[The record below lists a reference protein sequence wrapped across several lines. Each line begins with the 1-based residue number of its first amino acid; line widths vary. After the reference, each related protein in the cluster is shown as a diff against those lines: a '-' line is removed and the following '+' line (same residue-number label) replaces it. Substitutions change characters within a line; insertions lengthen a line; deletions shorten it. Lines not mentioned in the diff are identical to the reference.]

1 MKGLVYFMQQIA
13 KQIAENATFQAFINC
28 YIREVRSGHWVK
40 KEEWIKEQRL
50 SALITE
56 AHILELELPRQNIR
70 FAFGVEYKSL
80 VGRQVIGTPLKY
92 CTKQKQWLVEDKLTI
107 LITLIQELHCM
118 AKMDGCLKLSSH
130 YDELILRIIESY
142 QTMANYIEKSL
153 GGDKQPE
160 ASGTFIEAEQSLL
173 LGHWLHPTP
182 KSRQG
187 MADWQQT
194 SFAPELQGSFQLH
207 YFRVDRKMVKE
218 SSILEKSAS
227 DHIVQS
233 LLKSQPDFVT
243 SEKNCFIPVHPL
255 QAQWLLQQQYV
266 KKAIAEGFIKY
277 EGALGAFYTATSSI
291 RTVYNSQEEMMYKFS
306 IPVKITNSL
315 RVNRTHELKAGIA
328 MARLMHK
335 IDFLQ
340 NHPSFQM
347 IHDPAYMTVEFPK
360 QTESGFEVIFRS
372 NVFPEGQDEGI
383 CMIATLVQEPLLE
396 ENSKLCQLIM
406 KIAQSEFRPLESV
419 SLDWFKDYWT
429 CAIEPLLRLYDEN
442 GIALEAHQQNSL
454 LNISSGYPTTYYY
467 RDNQGYYLSK
477 AYKDVLL
484 SIEPSLHET
493 EELFYED
500 ALIQDR
506 FTYYLFMNQ
515 LFPVISRFGADQ
527 LINENVLLK
536 WSIDQLHLL
545 EKEFTGFGKAF
556 VRNILNQEEL
566 AFKANLLTRFHD
578 VDELEAELEQ
588 AVYTK
593 IPNPFVRQYEEA
605 DYAAATA
612 FSF

>member
-13 KQIAENATFQAFINC
+13 KQIAKNATFQAFMNC

-56 AHILELELPRQNIR
+56 AYILELELPRQNIR

-80 VGRQVIGTPLKY
+80 VGRQVFGASLKY

-107 LITLIQELHCM
+107 LITLIQELHCTT
-118 AKMDGCLKLSSH
+118 KMDGCLKLSSH
-130 YDELILRIIESY
+130 FDELILRIIESY
-142 QTMANYIEKSL
+142 QTMAHYIEKSFE
-153 GGDKQPE
+153 GDKQHR
-160 ASGTFIEAEQSLL
+160 ASDTFIEAEQSLL

-207 YFRVDRKMVKE
+207 YFRVDRKMVNE
-218 SSILEKSAS
+218 ASVLEISAS
-227 DHIVQS
+227 EHIARS
-233 LLKSQPDFVT
+233 LIKSQPEFVK
-243 SEKNCFIPVHPL
+243 SENVCYIPVHPL

-266 KKAIAEGFIKY
+266 KKAIAEDLIKY
-277 EGALGAFYTATSSI
+277 EGALGAYYTATSSI
-291 RTVYNSQEEMMYKFS
+291 RTVYNAQEEMMYKFS

-328 MARLMHK
+328 MARLMKK

-340 NHPSFQM
+340 KHSSFQM
-347 IHDPAYMTVEFPK
+347 MNDPAYMTIKFPN

-372 NVFPEGQDEGI
+372 NIFPKGHDEGI

-396 ENSKLCQLIM
+396 EKSKLCQLIM
-406 KIAQSEFRPLESV
+406 KIAQSEFRSLESV
-419 SLDWFKDYWT
+419 SLDWFKVYWT
-429 CAIEPLLRLYDEN
+429 NAIEPLLRLYDEH

-500 ALIQDR
+500 ALIHDR

-515 LFPVISRFGADQ
+515 LFPVIARFGADQ
-527 LINENVLLK
+527 LINENELLK
-536 WSIDQLHLL
+536 WSMDQLHLL
-545 EKEFTGFGKAF
+545 EKEFTGFGKIF
-556 VRNILNQEEL
+556 VRNILKQEEL

-593 IPNPFVRQYEEA
+593 IPNPFVIQFEEA
-605 DYAAATA
+605 EYAAATA
-612 FSF
+612 FS

>member
-13 KQIAENATFQAFINC
+13 KQIAKNATFQAFMNC

-50 SALITE
+50 SALMTE
-56 AHILELELPRQNIR
+56 AYILELELPRQNIR

-80 VGRQVIGTPLKY
+80 VGRHVFGASLKY

-107 LITLIQELHCM
+107 LITLIQELHCTT
-118 AKMDGCLKLSSH
+118 KMDGCLKLSSH
-130 YDELILRIIESY
+130 FDELILRIIESY
-142 QTMANYIEKSL
+142 QTMAHYIEKSFE
-153 GGDKQPE
+153 GDKQHR
-160 ASGTFIEAEQSLL
+160 ASDTFIEAEQSLL

-207 YFRVDRKMVKE
+207 YFRVDRKMVNE
-218 SSILEKSAS
+218 ASVLEISAS
-227 DHIVQS
+227 EHIARS
-233 LLKSQPDFVT
+233 LIKSQPEFVK
-243 SEKNCFIPVHPL
+243 SENVCFIPVHPL

-266 KKAIAEGFIKY
+266 KKAIAEDLIKY
-277 EGALGAFYTATSSI
+277 EGALGAYYTATSSI
-291 RTVYNSQEEMMYKFS
+291 RTVYNAQEEMMYKFS

-328 MARLMHK
+328 MARLMKK

-340 NHPSFQM
+340 KHSSFQM
-347 IHDPAYMTVEFPK
+347 MNDPAYMTIEFPN

-372 NVFPEGQDEGI
+372 NIFPKGHDEGI

-396 ENSKLCQLIM
+396 EKSKLCQLIM
-406 KIAQSEFRPLESV
+406 KIAQSEFRSLESV
-419 SLDWFKDYWT
+419 SLDWFKVYWT
-429 CAIEPLLRLYDEN
+429 NAIEPLLRLYDEH

-500 ALIQDR
+500 ALIHDR

-515 LFPVISRFGADQ
+515 LFPVIARFGADQ
-527 LINENVLLK
+527 LINENELLK
-536 WSIDQLHLL
+536 WSMDQLHLL
-545 EKEFTGFGKAF
+545 EKEFTGFGKIF
-556 VRNILNQEEL
+556 VRNILKQEEL

-593 IPNPFVRQYEEA
+593 IPNPFVIQFEEA
-605 DYAAATA
+605 EYAAATA
-612 FSF
+612 FS

>member
-1 MKGLVYFMQQIA
+1 MQQMA
-13 KQIAENATFQAFINC
+13 KQIAENATFQAFMNC
-28 YIREVRSGHWVK
+28 YIREVSSGHWVR

-50 SALITE
+50 SILMTE
-56 AHILELELPRQNIR
+56 EYILEIELPLQNTR
-70 FAFGVEYKSL
+70 FAFGMEYKSL
-80 VGRQVIGTPLKY
+80 VGRHKFGDSLKY
-92 CTKQKQWLVEDKLTI
+92 CTKQNQWLVEDKLTI
-107 LITLIQELHCM
+107 LITFIQELHFM
-118 AKMDGCLKLSSH
+118 AKKDGCHELSSH
-130 YDELILRIIESY
+130 FDELILRIIESY
-142 QTMANYIEKSL
+142 QTMTNYIEKRL
-153 GGDKQPE
+153 ENKKQNG
-160 ASGTFIEAEQSLL
+160 ANGTFIEAEQSLL

-187 MADWQQT
+187 MSDWQQT

-207 YFRVDRKMVKE
+207 YFRVDRKNVKE
-218 SSILEKSAS
+218 SSVLEKSAS
-227 DHIVQS
+227 ELISQS
-233 LLKSQPDFVT
+233 LTTSQSDFVM
-243 SEKNCFIPVHPL
+243 SEKDCLIPMHPL
-255 QAQWLLQQQYV
+255 QAQWLLQQPHV
-266 KKAIAEGFIKY
+266 KKALAEGWIKY
-277 EGALGAFYTATSSI
+277 EGALGALYTATSSI
-291 RTVYNSQEEMMYKFS
+291 RTVYSTNEEMMYKFS

-315 RVNRTHELKAGIA
+315 RVTRTHELKAGIV
-328 MARLMHK
+328 MARLMNK

-340 NHPSFQM
+340 NHPSFRM
-347 IHDPAYMTVEFPK
+347 IDDPAYMTVEFPN
-360 QTESGFEVIFRS
+360 QAESGFEVIFRS

-383 CMIATLVQEPLLE
+383 CMIATLLQEPLPKE
-396 ENSKLCQLIM
+396 KSKLCQLIM
-406 KIAQSEFRPLESV
+406 KIAQSEFRSLESV
-419 SLDWFKDYWT
+419 SLDWFKAYWK
-429 CAIEPLLRLYDEN
+429 CSIESLLRLYDEN

-454 LNISSGYPTTYYY
+454 LNISSSYPTTYYY

-477 AYKDVLL
+477 TYKEVLL

-500 ALIQDR
+500 ALIHDR

-527 LINENVLLK
+527 LIDEKILLK

-556 VRNILNQEEL
+556 IRNILKQEEL

-593 IPNPFVRQYEEA
+593 VPNPFVVQYEEA
-605 DYAAATA
+605 EYEAATA
-612 FSF
+612 FSY

>member
-1 MKGLVYFMQQIA
+1 MQQIA
-13 KQIAENATFQAFINC
+13 KQIAKNATFQAFMNC

-56 AHILELELPRQNIR
+56 AYILELELPRQNIR

-80 VGRQVIGTPLKY
+80 VGRQVFGASLKY

-107 LITLIQELHCM
+107 LITLIQELHCTT
-118 AKMDGCLKLSSH
+118 KMDGCLKLSSH
-130 YDELILRIIESY
+130 FDELILRIIESY
-142 QTMANYIEKSL
+142 QTMAHYIEKSFE
-153 GGDKQPE
+153 GDKQHR
-160 ASGTFIEAEQSLL
+160 ASNTFIEAEQSLL

-207 YFRVDRKMVKE
+207 YFRVDRKMVNE
-218 SSILEKSAS
+218 ASVLEISAS
-227 DHIVQS
+227 EHIARS
-233 LLKSQPDFVT
+233 LIKSQPEFVK
-243 SEKNCFIPVHPL
+243 SENVCFIPVHPL

-266 KKAIAEGFIKY
+266 KKAIAEDLIKY
-277 EGALGAFYTATSSI
+277 EGALGAYYTATSSI
-291 RTVYNSQEEMMYKFS
+291 RTVYNAQEEMMYKFS

-328 MARLMHK
+328 MARLMKK

-340 NHPSFQM
+340 KHSSFQM
-347 IHDPAYMTVEFPK
+347 MNDPAYMTIEFPN

-372 NVFPEGQDEGI
+372 NIFPKGHDEGI

-396 ENSKLCQLIM
+396 EKSKLCQLIM
-406 KIAQSEFRPLESV
+406 KIAQSEFRSLESV
-419 SLDWFKDYWT
+419 SLDWFKVYWT
-429 CAIEPLLRLYDEN
+429 NAIEPLLRLYDEH

-500 ALIQDR
+500 ALIHDR

-515 LFPVISRFGADQ
+515 LFPVIARFGADQ
-527 LINENVLLK
+527 LINENELLK
-536 WSIDQLHLL
+536 WSMDQLHLL
-545 EKEFTGFGKAF
+545 EKEFTGFGKIF
-556 VRNILNQEEL
+556 VRNILKQEEL

-593 IPNPFVRQYEEA
+593 IPNPFVIQFEEA
-605 DYAAATA
+605 EYAAATA
-612 FSF
+612 FS

>member
-13 KQIAENATFQAFINC
+13 KQIAKNATFQAFMNC

-56 AHILELELPRQNIR
+56 AYILELELPRQNIR

-80 VGRQVIGTPLKY
+80 VGRQVFGASLKY

-107 LITLIQELHCM
+107 LITLIQELHCTT
-118 AKMDGCLKLSSH
+118 KMDGCLKLSSH
-130 YDELILRIIESY
+130 FDELILRIIESY
-142 QTMANYIEKSL
+142 QTMAHYIEKSFE
-153 GGDKQPE
+153 GDKQHR
-160 ASGTFIEAEQSLL
+160 ASDTFIEAEQSLL

-207 YFRVDRKMVKE
+207 YFRVDRKMVNE
-218 SSILEKSAS
+218 ASVLEISAS
-227 DHIVQS
+227 EHIARS
-233 LLKSQPDFVT
+233 LIKSQPEFVK
-243 SEKNCFIPVHPL
+243 SENVCYIPVHPL

-266 KKAIAEGFIKY
+266 KKAIADDLIKY
-277 EGALGAFYTATSSI
+277 EGALGAYYTATSSI
-291 RTVYNSQEEMMYKFS
+291 RTVYNAQEEMMYKFS

-328 MARLMHK
+328 MARLMKK

-340 NHPSFQM
+340 KHSSFQM
-347 IHDPAYMTVEFPK
+347 MNDPAYMTIKFPN

-372 NVFPEGQDEGI
+372 NIFPKGHDEGI

-396 ENSKLCQLIM
+396 EKSKLCQLIM
-406 KIAQSEFRPLESV
+406 KIAQSEFRSLESV
-419 SLDWFKDYWT
+419 SLDWFKVYWT
-429 CAIEPLLRLYDEN
+429 NAIEPLLRLYDEH

-500 ALIQDR
+500 ALIHDR

-515 LFPVISRFGADQ
+515 LFPVIARFGADQ
-527 LINENVLLK
+527 LINENELLK
-536 WSIDQLHLL
+536 WSMDQLHLL
-545 EKEFTGFGKAF
+545 EKEFTGFGKIF
-556 VRNILNQEEL
+556 VRNILKQEEL

-593 IPNPFVRQYEEA
+593 IPNPFVIQFEEA
-605 DYAAATA
+605 EYAAATA
-612 FSF
+612 FS

>member
-13 KQIAENATFQAFINC
+13 KQIAKNATFQAFMNC

-56 AHILELELPRQNIR
+56 AYILELELPRQNIR

-80 VGRQVIGTPLKY
+80 VGRQVFGASLKY

-107 LITLIQELHCM
+107 LITLIQELHCTT
-118 AKMDGCLKLSSH
+118 KMDGCLKLSSH
-130 YDELILRIIESY
+130 FDELILRIIESY
-142 QTMANYIEKSL
+142 QTMAHYIEKSFE
-153 GGDKQPE
+153 GDKQHR
-160 ASGTFIEAEQSLL
+160 ASDTFIEAEQSLL

-218 SSILEKSAS
+218 ASVLEISAS
-227 DHIVQS
+227 EHIARS
-233 LLKSQPDFVT
+233 LIKSQPEFVK
-243 SEKNCFIPVHPL
+243 SENVCFIPVHPL

-266 KKAIAEGFIKY
+266 KKAIAEDLIKY
-277 EGALGAFYTATSSI
+277 EGAQGAYYTATSSI
-291 RTVYNSQEEMMYKFS
+291 RTVYNAQEEMMYKFS

-328 MARLMHK
+328 MARLMKK

-340 NHPSFQM
+340 KHSSFQM
-347 IHDPAYMTVEFPK
+347 MNDPAYMTIEFPN

-372 NVFPEGQDEGI
+372 NIFPKGHDEGI

-396 ENSKLCQLIM
+396 EKSKLCQLIM
-406 KIAQSEFRPLESV
+406 KIAQSEFRSLESV
-419 SLDWFKDYWT
+419 SLDWFKVYWT
-429 CAIEPLLRLYDEN
+429 NAIEPLLRLYDEH

-500 ALIQDR
+500 ALIHDR

-515 LFPVISRFGADQ
+515 LFPVIARFGADQ
-527 LINENVLLK
+527 LINENELLK
-536 WSIDQLHLL
+536 WSMDQLHLL
-545 EKEFTGFGKAF
+545 EKEFTGFGKIF
-556 VRNILNQEEL
+556 VRNILKQEEL

-593 IPNPFVRQYEEA
+593 IPNPFVIQFEEA
-605 DYAAATA
+605 EYAAATA
-612 FSF
+612 FS

>member
-1 MKGLVYFMQQIA
+1 MQQIA
-13 KQIAENATFQAFINC
+13 KQIAKNATFQAFMNC

-56 AHILELELPRQNIR
+56 AYILELELPRQNIR

-80 VGRQVIGTPLKY
+80 VGRQVFGASLKY

-107 LITLIQELHCM
+107 LITLIQELHCTT
-118 AKMDGCLKLSSH
+118 KMDGCLKLSSH
-130 YDELILRIIESY
+130 FDELILRIIESY
-142 QTMANYIEKSL
+142 QTMAHYIEKSFE
-153 GGDKQPE
+153 GDKQHR
-160 ASGTFIEAEQSLL
+160 ASDTFIEAEQSLL

-218 SSILEKSAS
+218 ASVLEISAS
-227 DHIVQS
+227 EHIARS
-233 LLKSQPDFVT
+233 LIKSQPEFVK
-243 SEKNCFIPVHPL
+243 SENVCFIPVHPL

-266 KKAIAEGFIKY
+266 KKAIAEDLIKY
-277 EGALGAFYTATSSI
+277 EGALGAYYTATSSI
-291 RTVYNSQEEMMYKFS
+291 RTVYNAQEEMMYKFS

-328 MARLMHK
+328 MARLMKK

-340 NHPSFQM
+340 KHSSFQM
-347 IHDPAYMTVEFPK
+347 MNDPAYMTIEFPN

-372 NVFPEGQDEGI
+372 NIFPKGHDEGI

-396 ENSKLCQLIM
+396 EKSKLCQLIM
-406 KIAQSEFRPLESV
+406 KIAQSEFRSLESV
-419 SLDWFKDYWT
+419 SLDWFKVYWT
-429 CAIEPLLRLYDEN
+429 NAIEPLLRLYDEH

-500 ALIQDR
+500 ALIHDR

-515 LFPVISRFGADQ
+515 LFPVIARFGADQ
-527 LINENVLLK
+527 LINENELLK
-536 WSIDQLHLL
+536 WSMDQLHLL
-545 EKEFTGFGKAF
+545 EKKFTGFGKIF
-556 VRNILNQEEL
+556 VRNILKQEEL

-593 IPNPFVRQYEEA
+593 IPNPFVIQFEEA
-605 DYAAATA
+605 EYAAATA
-612 FSF
+612 FS

>member
-1 MKGLVYFMQQIA
+1 MQQVA
-13 KQIAENATFQAFINC
+13 KQIAENATFQAFMNC
-28 YIREVRSGHWVK
+28 YIREVSSGHWVK

-50 SALITE
+50 SILITE
-56 AHILELELPRQNIR
+56 AHMLELELPMQNTR

-80 VGRQVIGTPLKY
+80 VGRHTFGVALKY
-92 CTKQKQWLVEDKLTI
+92 CTKQKQWLLEDKLTI
-107 LITLIQELHCM
+107 LITLIQELHLM
-118 AKMDGCLKLSSH
+118 AKADGCSELSSCF
-130 YDELILRIIESY
+130 DELILRIIESY

-153 GGDKQPE
+153 EDKKPNG
-160 ASGTFIEAEQSLL
+160 ANDTFIEAEQSLL
-173 LGHWLHPTP
+173 FGHWLHPTP

-187 MADWQQT
+187 MAIWQQT

-207 YFRVDRKMVKE
+207 YFRVDRKIVKE
-218 SSILEKSAS
+218 SSVLERSAS
-227 DHIVQS
+227 ELISQS
-233 LLKSQPDFVT
+233 LTKSQPDFVK
-243 SEKNCFIPVHPL
+243 SEKDCLIPMHPL

-266 KKAIAEGFIKY
+266 KKAIAEGLIKY

-291 RTVYNSQEEMMYKFS
+291 RTVYSSNEEMMYKFS

-315 RVNRTHELKAGIA
+315 RVNRTHELKAGIV
-328 MARLMHK
+328 MARLMNK

-340 NHPSFQM
+340 NHSSFQM
-347 IHDPAYMTVEFPK
+347 IDDPAYMTVEFPN

-372 NVFPEGQDEGI
+372 NIFPKGHDEGI
-383 CMIATLVQEPLLE
+383 CMIAALVQEPLPKE
-396 ENSKLCQLIM
+396 KSRLCQLIM
-406 KIAQSEFRPLESV
+406 KLAQSEFRSLESV
-419 SLDWFKDYWT
+419 SLDWFKAYWK
-429 CAIEPLLRLYDEN
+429 CAIESLLRLYDEY
-442 GIALEAHQQNSL
+442 GIALEAHQQNSV

-477 AYKDVLL
+477 TYKEELL

-500 ALIQDR
+500 ALIHDR
-506 FTYYLFMNQ
+506 FAYYLFMNQ

-527 LINENVLLK
+527 LVDEKVLLK

-545 EKEFTGFGKAF
+545 EKEFTGHGKAF
-556 VRNILNQEEL
+556 VRNILKQENL

-593 IPNPFVRQYEEA
+593 IPNPFVLQYEEA
-605 DYAAATA
+605 EYAAATA

>member
-1 MKGLVYFMQQIA
+1 MQQVA
-13 KQIAENATFQAFINC
+13 KQIAENATFQAFMNC
-28 YIREVRSGHWVK
+28 YIREVSSGHWVK

-50 SALITE
+50 SILITE
-56 AHILELELPRQNIR
+56 AHMLELELPMQNTR

-80 VGRQVIGTPLKY
+80 VGRHTFGVALKY
-92 CTKQKQWLVEDKLTI
+92 CTKQKQWLLEDKLTI
-107 LITLIQELHCM
+107 LITLIQELHLM
-118 AKMDGCLKLSSH
+118 AKADGCSELSSCF
-130 YDELILRIIESY
+130 DELILRIIESY

-153 GGDKQPE
+153 EDKKPNG
-160 ASGTFIEAEQSLL
+160 ANDTFIEAEQSLL
-173 LGHWLHPTP
+173 FGHWLHPTP

-187 MADWQQT
+187 MANWQQT

-207 YFRVDRKMVKE
+207 YFRVDRKIVKE
-218 SSILEKSAS
+218 SSVLERSAS
-227 DHIVQS
+227 ELISQS
-233 LLKSQPDFVT
+233 LTKSQPDFVK
-243 SEKNCFIPVHPL
+243 SEKDCLIPMHPL

-266 KKAIAEGFIKY
+266 KKAIAEGLIKY

-291 RTVYNSQEEMMYKFS
+291 RTVYSSNEEMMYKFS

-315 RVNRTHELKAGIA
+315 RVNRTHELKAGIV
-328 MARLMHK
+328 MARLMNK

-340 NHPSFQM
+340 NHSSFQM
-347 IHDPAYMTVEFPK
+347 IDDPAYMTVEFPN

-372 NVFPEGQDEGI
+372 NIFPKGHDEGI
-383 CMIATLVQEPLLE
+383 CMIAALVQEPLPKE
-396 ENSKLCQLIM
+396 KSRLCQLIM
-406 KIAQSEFRPLESV
+406 KLSQSEFRSLESV
-419 SLDWFKDYWT
+419 SLDWFKAYWK
-429 CAIEPLLRLYDEN
+429 CAIESLLRLYDEY
-442 GIALEAHQQNSL
+442 GIALEAHQQNSV

-477 AYKDVLL
+477 TYKEELL

-500 ALIQDR
+500 ALIHDR
-506 FTYYLFMNQ
+506 FAYYLFMNQ
-515 LFPVISRFGADQ
+515 LFPVISRFGADR
-527 LINENVLLK
+527 LVDEKILLK

-545 EKEFTGFGKAF
+545 EKEFTGHGKAF
-556 VRNILNQEEL
+556 VRNILKQENL

-593 IPNPFVRQYEEA
+593 IPNPFVLQYEEA
-605 DYAAATA
+605 EYAAATA

>member
-1 MKGLVYFMQQIA
+1 MQQVA
-13 KQIAENATFQAFINC
+13 KQIAENATFQAFMNC
-28 YIREVRSGHWVK
+28 YIREVSSGHWVK

-50 SALITE
+50 SILITE
-56 AHILELELPRQNIR
+56 AHMLELELPMQNTR

-80 VGRQVIGTPLKY
+80 VGRHTFGVALKY
-92 CTKQKQWLVEDKLTI
+92 CTKQKQWLLEDKLTI
-107 LITLIQELHCM
+107 LITLIQELHLM
-118 AKMDGCLKLSSH
+118 AKADGCSELSSCF
-130 YDELILRIIESY
+130 DELILRIIESY

-153 GGDKQPE
+153 EDKKPNG
-160 ASGTFIEAEQSLL
+160 ANDTFIEAEQSLL
-173 LGHWLHPTP
+173 FGHWLHPTP

-187 MADWQQT
+187 MANWQQT

-207 YFRVDRKMVKE
+207 YFRVDRKIVKE
-218 SSILEKSAS
+218 SSVLERSAS
-227 DHIVQS
+227 ELISQS
-233 LLKSQPDFVT
+233 LTKSQPDFVK
-243 SEKNCFIPVHPL
+243 SEKDCLIPMHPL

-266 KKAIAEGFIKY
+266 KKAIAEGLIKY

-291 RTVYNSQEEMMYKFS
+291 RTVYSSNEEMMYKFS

-315 RVNRTHELKAGIA
+315 RVNRTHELKAGIV
-328 MARLMHK
+328 MARLMNK

-340 NHPSFQM
+340 NHSSFQM
-347 IHDPAYMTVEFPK
+347 IDDPAYMTVEFPN

-372 NVFPEGQDEGI
+372 NIFPKGHDEGI
-383 CMIATLVQEPLLE
+383 CMIAALVQEPLPKE
-396 ENSKLCQLIM
+396 KSRLCQLIM
-406 KIAQSEFRPLESV
+406 KLSQSEFRSLESV
-419 SLDWFKDYWT
+419 SLDWFKAYWK
-429 CAIEPLLRLYDEN
+429 CAIESLLRLYDEY
-442 GIALEAHQQNSL
+442 GIALEAHQQNSV

-477 AYKDVLL
+477 TYKEELL

-500 ALIQDR
+500 ALIHDR
-506 FTYYLFMNQ
+506 FAYYLFMNQ

-527 LINENVLLK
+527 LVDEKILLK

-545 EKEFTGFGKAF
+545 EKEFTGHGKAF
-556 VRNILNQEEL
+556 VRNILKQENL

-593 IPNPFVRQYEEA
+593 IPNPFVLQYEEA
-605 DYAAATA
+605 EYAAATA

>member
-1 MKGLVYFMQQIA
+1 MQQVA
-13 KQIAENATFQAFINC
+13 KQIAENATFQAFMNC
-28 YIREVRSGHWVK
+28 YIREVSSGHWVK

-50 SALITE
+50 SILITE
-56 AHILELELPRQNIR
+56 AHMLELELPMQNTR

-80 VGRQVIGTPLKY
+80 VGRHTFGVALKY
-92 CTKQKQWLVEDKLTI
+92 CTKQKQWLLEDKLTI
-107 LITLIQELHCM
+107 LITLIQELHLM
-118 AKMDGCLKLSSH
+118 AKADGCSELSSCF
-130 YDELILRIIESY
+130 DELILRIIESY

-153 GGDKQPE
+153 EDKKPNG
-160 ASGTFIEAEQSLL
+160 ANDTFIEAEQSLL
-173 LGHWLHPTP
+173 FGHWLHPTP

-187 MADWQQT
+187 MANWQQT

-207 YFRVDRKMVKE
+207 YFRVDRKIVKE
-218 SSILEKSAS
+218 SSVLERSAS
-227 DHIVQS
+227 ELISQS
-233 LLKSQPDFVT
+233 LTKSQPDFVK
-243 SEKNCFIPVHPL
+243 SEKDCLIPMHPL

-266 KKAIAEGFIKY
+266 KKAIAEGLIKY

-291 RTVYNSQEEMMYKFS
+291 RTVYSSNEEMMYKFS

-315 RVNRTHELKAGIA
+315 RVNRTHELKAGIV
-328 MARLMHK
+328 MARLMNK

-340 NHPSFQM
+340 NHSSFQM
-347 IHDPAYMTVEFPK
+347 IDDPAYMTVEFPN

-372 NVFPEGQDEGI
+372 NIFPKGHDEGI
-383 CMIATLVQEPLLE
+383 CMIAALVQEPLPKE
-396 ENSKLCQLIM
+396 KSRLCQLIM
-406 KIAQSEFRPLESV
+406 KLAQSEFRSLESV
-419 SLDWFKDYWT
+419 SLDWFKAYWK
-429 CAIEPLLRLYDEN
+429 CAIESLLRLYDEY
-442 GIALEAHQQNSL
+442 GIALEAHQQNSVL
-454 LNISSGYPTTYYY
+454 DISSGYPTTYYY

-477 AYKDVLL
+477 TYKEELL

-500 ALIQDR
+500 ALIHDR
-506 FTYYLFMNQ
+506 FAYYLFMNQ

-527 LINENVLLK
+527 LVDEKVLLK

-545 EKEFTGFGKAF
+545 EKEFTGHGKAF
-556 VRNILNQEEL
+556 VRNILKQENL

-593 IPNPFVRQYEEA
+593 IPNPFVLQYEEA
-605 DYAAATA
+605 EYAAATA

>member
-1 MKGLVYFMQQIA
+1 MQQIA
-13 KQIAENATFQAFINC
+13 KQIAKNATFQAFMNC

-56 AHILELELPRQNIR
+56 AYILELELPRQNIR

-80 VGRQVIGTPLKY
+80 VGRQVFGASLKY

-107 LITLIQELHCM
+107 LITLIQELHCTT
-118 AKMDGCLKLSSH
+118 KMDGCLKLSSH
-130 YDELILRIIESY
+130 FDELILRIIESY
-142 QTMANYIEKSL
+142 QTMAHYIEKSFE
-153 GGDKQPE
+153 GDKQHR
-160 ASGTFIEAEQSLL
+160 ASDTFIEAEQSLL

-218 SSILEKSAS
+218 ASVLEISAS
-227 DHIVQS
+227 EHIARS
-233 LLKSQPDFVT
+233 LIKSQPEFVK
-243 SEKNCFIPVHPL
+243 SENVCFIPVHPL

-266 KKAIAEGFIKY
+266 KKAIAEDLIKY
-277 EGALGAFYTATSSI
+277 EGAQGAYYTATSSI
-291 RTVYNSQEEMMYKFS
+291 RTVYNAQEEMMYKFS

-328 MARLMHK
+328 MARLMKK

-340 NHPSFQM
+340 KHSSFQM
-347 IHDPAYMTVEFPK
+347 MNDPAYMTIEFPN

-372 NVFPEGQDEGI
+372 NIFPKGHDEGI

-396 ENSKLCQLIM
+396 EKSKLCQLIM
-406 KIAQSEFRPLESV
+406 KIAQSEFRSLESV
-419 SLDWFKDYWT
+419 SLDWFKVYWT
-429 CAIEPLLRLYDEN
+429 NAIEPLLRLYDEH

-500 ALIQDR
+500 ALIHDR

-515 LFPVISRFGADQ
+515 LFPVIARFGADQ
-527 LINENVLLK
+527 LINENELLK
-536 WSIDQLHLL
+536 WSMDQLHLL
-545 EKEFTGFGKAF
+545 EKEFTGFGKIF
-556 VRNILNQEEL
+556 VRNILKQEEL

-593 IPNPFVRQYEEA
+593 IPNPFVIQFEEA
-605 DYAAATA
+605 EYAAATA
-612 FSF
+612 FS

>member
-13 KQIAENATFQAFINC
+13 KQIAKNATFQAFMNC

-56 AHILELELPRQNIR
+56 AYILELELPRQNIR

-80 VGRQVIGTPLKY
+80 VGRHVFGASLKY

-107 LITLIQELHCM
+107 LITLIQELHCTT
-118 AKMDGCLKLSSH
+118 KMDGCLKLSSH
-130 YDELILRIIESY
+130 FDELILRIIESY
-142 QTMANYIEKSL
+142 QTMAHYIEKSFE
-153 GGDKQPE
+153 GDKQHR
-160 ASGTFIEAEQSLL
+160 ASDTFIEAEQSLL

-207 YFRVDRKMVKE
+207 YFRVDRKMVNE
-218 SSILEKSAS
+218 ASVLEISAS
-227 DHIVQS
+227 EHIARS
-233 LLKSQPDFVT
+233 LIKSQPEFVK
-243 SEKNCFIPVHPL
+243 SENVCYIPVHPL

-266 KKAIAEGFIKY
+266 KKAIAEDLIKY
-277 EGALGAFYTATSSI
+277 EGALGAYYTATSSI
-291 RTVYNSQEEMMYKFS
+291 RTVYNAQEEMMYKFS

-328 MARLMHK
+328 MARLMKK

-340 NHPSFQM
+340 KHSSFQM
-347 IHDPAYMTVEFPK
+347 MNDPAYMTIKFPN

-372 NVFPEGQDEGI
+372 NIFPKGHDEGI

-396 ENSKLCQLIM
+396 EKSKLCQLIM
-406 KIAQSEFRPLESV
+406 KIAQSEFRSLESV
-419 SLDWFKDYWT
+419 SLDWFKVYWT
-429 CAIEPLLRLYDEN
+429 NAIEPLLRLYDEH

-454 LNISSGYPTTYYY
+454 LNISSGYPTKYYY

-500 ALIQDR
+500 ALIHDR

-515 LFPVISRFGADQ
+515 LFPVIARFGADQ
-527 LINENVLLK
+527 LINENELLK
-536 WSIDQLHLL
+536 WSMDQLHLL
-545 EKEFTGFGKAF
+545 EKEFTGFGKIF
-556 VRNILNQEEL
+556 VRNILKQEEL

-593 IPNPFVRQYEEA
+593 IPNPFVIQFEEA
-605 DYAAATA
+605 EYAAATA
-612 FSF
+612 FS

>member
-1 MKGLVYFMQQIA
+1 MQQIA
-13 KQIAENATFQAFINC
+13 KQIAKNATFQAFMNC

-56 AHILELELPRQNIR
+56 AYILELELPRQNIR

-80 VGRQVIGTPLKY
+80 VGRHVFGASLKY

-107 LITLIQELHCM
+107 LITLIQELHCTT
-118 AKMDGCLKLSSH
+118 KMDGCLKLSSH
-130 YDELILRIIESY
+130 FDELILRIIESY
-142 QTMANYIEKSL
+142 QTMAHYIEKSFE
-153 GGDKQPE
+153 GDKQHR
-160 ASGTFIEAEQSLL
+160 ASDTFIEAEQSLL

-207 YFRVDRKMVKE
+207 YFRVDRKMVNE
-218 SSILEKSAS
+218 ASVLEISAS
-227 DHIVQS
+227 EHIARS
-233 LLKSQPDFVT
+233 LIKSQPEFVK
-243 SEKNCFIPVHPL
+243 SENVCYIPVHPL

-266 KKAIAEGFIKY
+266 KKAIAEDLIKY
-277 EGALGAFYTATSSI
+277 EGALGAYYTATSSI
-291 RTVYNSQEEMMYKFS
+291 RTVYNAQEEMMYKFS

-328 MARLMHK
+328 MARLMKK

-340 NHPSFQM
+340 KHSSFQM
-347 IHDPAYMTVEFPK
+347 MNDPAYMTIKFPN

-372 NVFPEGQDEGI
+372 NIFPKGHDEGI

-396 ENSKLCQLIM
+396 EKSKLCQLIM
-406 KIAQSEFRPLESV
+406 KIAQSEFRSLESV
-419 SLDWFKDYWT
+419 SLDWFKVYWT
-429 CAIEPLLRLYDEN
+429 NAIEPLLRLYDEH

-454 LNISSGYPTTYYY
+454 LNISSGYPTKYYY

-500 ALIQDR
+500 ALIHDR

-515 LFPVISRFGADQ
+515 LFPVIARFGADQ
-527 LINENVLLK
+527 LINENELLK
-536 WSIDQLHLL
+536 WSMDQLHLL
-545 EKEFTGFGKAF
+545 EKEFTGFGKIF
-556 VRNILNQEEL
+556 VRNILKQEEL

-593 IPNPFVRQYEEA
+593 IPNPFVIQFEEA
-605 DYAAATA
+605 EYAAATA
-612 FSF
+612 FS

>member
-13 KQIAENATFQAFINC
+13 KQIAKNATFQAFMNC

-56 AHILELELPRQNIR
+56 AYILELELPRQNIR

-80 VGRQVIGTPLKY
+80 VGRHVFGASLKY

-107 LITLIQELHCM
+107 LITLIQELHCTT
-118 AKMDGCLKLSSH
+118 KMDGCLKLSSH
-130 YDELILRIIESY
+130 FDELILRIIESY
-142 QTMANYIEKSL
+142 QTMAHYIEKSFE
-153 GGDKQPE
+153 GDKQHR
-160 ASGTFIEAEQSLL
+160 ASDTFIEAEQSLL

-207 YFRVDRKMVKE
+207 YFRVDRKMVNE
-218 SSILEKSAS
+218 ASVLEISAS
-227 DHIVQS
+227 EHIARS
-233 LLKSQPDFVT
+233 LIKSQPEFVK
-243 SEKNCFIPVHPL
+243 SENVCYIPVHPL

-266 KKAIAEGFIKY
+266 KKAIAEDLIKY
-277 EGALGAFYTATSSI
+277 EGALGAYYTATSSI
-291 RTVYNSQEEMMYKFS
+291 RTVYNAQEEMMYKFS

-328 MARLMHK
+328 MARLMKK

-340 NHPSFQM
+340 KHSSFQM
-347 IHDPAYMTVEFPK
+347 MNDPAYMTIEFPN

-372 NVFPEGQDEGI
+372 NIFPKGHDEGI

-396 ENSKLCQLIM
+396 EKSKLCQLIM
-406 KIAQSEFRPLESV
+406 KIAQSEFRSLESV
-419 SLDWFKDYWT
+419 SLDWFKVYWT
-429 CAIEPLLRLYDEN
+429 NAIEPLLRLYDEH

-500 ALIQDR
+500 ALIHDR

-515 LFPVISRFGADQ
+515 LFPVIARFGADQ
-527 LINENVLLK
+527 LINENELLK
-536 WSIDQLHLL
+536 WSMDQLHLL
-545 EKEFTGFGKAF
+545 EKEFTGFGKIF
-556 VRNILNQEEL
+556 VRNILKQEEL

-593 IPNPFVRQYEEA
+593 IPNPFVIQFEEA
-605 DYAAATA
+605 EYAAATA
-612 FSF
+612 FS

>member
-1 MKGLVYFMQQIA
+1 MQQIA
-13 KQIAENATFQAFINC
+13 KQIAKNATFQAFMNC

-56 AHILELELPRQNIR
+56 AYILELELPRQNIR

-80 VGRQVIGTPLKY
+80 VGRHVFGASLKY

-107 LITLIQELHCM
+107 LITLIQELHCTT
-118 AKMDGCLKLSSH
+118 KMDGCLKLSSH
-130 YDELILRIIESY
+130 FDELILRIIESY
-142 QTMANYIEKSL
+142 QTMAHYIEKSFE
-153 GGDKQPE
+153 GDKQHR
-160 ASGTFIEAEQSLL
+160 ASDTFIEAEQSLL

-207 YFRVDRKMVKE
+207 YFRVDRKMVNE
-218 SSILEKSAS
+218 ASVLEISAS
-227 DHIVQS
+227 EHIARS
-233 LLKSQPDFVT
+233 LIKSQPEFVK
-243 SEKNCFIPVHPL
+243 SENVCYIPVHPL

-266 KKAIAEGFIKY
+266 KKAIAEDLIKY
-277 EGALGAFYTATSSI
+277 EGALGAYYTATSSI
-291 RTVYNSQEEMMYKFS
+291 RTVYNAQEEMMYKFS

-328 MARLMHK
+328 MARLMKK

-340 NHPSFQM
+340 KHSSFQM
-347 IHDPAYMTVEFPK
+347 MNDPAYMTIEFPN

-372 NVFPEGQDEGI
+372 NIFPKGHDEGI

-396 ENSKLCQLIM
+396 EKSKLCQLIM
-406 KIAQSEFRPLESV
+406 KIAQSEFRSLESV
-419 SLDWFKDYWT
+419 SLDWFKVYWT
-429 CAIEPLLRLYDEN
+429 NAIEPLLRLYDEH

-500 ALIQDR
+500 ALIHDR

-515 LFPVISRFGADQ
+515 LFPVIARFGADQ
-527 LINENVLLK
+527 LINENELLK
-536 WSIDQLHLL
+536 WSMDQLHLL
-545 EKEFTGFGKAF
+545 EKEFTGFGKIF
-556 VRNILNQEEL
+556 VRNILKQEEL

-593 IPNPFVRQYEEA
+593 IPNPFVIQFEEA
-605 DYAAATA
+605 EYAAATA
-612 FSF
+612 FS

>member
-1 MKGLVYFMQQIA
+1 MQQIS
-13 KQIAENATFQAFINC
+13 KQIAENATFQAFMNC
-28 YIREVRSGHWVK
+28 YIREVSSGHWVR

-50 SALITE
+50 SILITE
-56 AHILELELPRQNIR
+56 AHMIEIELPIQNTR
-70 FAFGVEYKSL
+70 FAFGMEYKSL
-80 VGRQVIGTPLKY
+80 VGRHIFGVSLKY

-107 LITLIQELHCM
+107 LITLIQELHLM
-118 AKMDGCLKLSSH
+118 AKADGCPGFSLH
-130 YDELILRIIESY
+130 FDELILRIIESY
-142 QTMANYIEKSL
+142 QTMANYIENSL
-153 GGDKQPE
+153 EDKKQNG
-160 ASGTFIEAEQSLL
+160 ANATFIEAEQSLL
-173 LGHWLHPTP
+173 FGHWLHPTP

-207 YFRVDRKMVKE
+207 YFRVDHKIVKE
-218 SSILEKSAS
+218 SSVLEESAS
-227 DHIVQS
+227 ELITQS
-233 LLKSQPDFVT
+233 LTKSQPDFVM
-243 SEKNCFIPVHPL
+243 SEKHCLIPMHPL

-266 KKAIAEGFIKY
+266 KEAIAEGLIKY

-291 RTVYNSQEEMMYKFS
+291 RTVYSSNEEMMYKFS

-315 RVNRTHELKAGIA
+315 RVNRMHELKAGIV
-328 MARLMHK
+328 MARLMNK

-340 NHPSFQM
+340 NHPSFRM
-347 IHDPAYMTVEFPK
+347 IDDPAYMTVEFPN

-372 NVFPEGQDEGI
+372 NVFPKGHDEGI
-383 CMIATLVQEPLLE
+383 CMIAALVQEPLPKEKSRLY
-396 ENSKLCQLIM
+396 QLIM
-406 KIAQSEFRPLESV
+406 KISQSEFRSIESV
-419 SLDWFKDYWT
+419 SLDWFKDYWK
-429 CAIEPLLRLYDEN
+429 CAIEPLLRLYDEY

-477 AYKDVLL
+477 TYKEVLL

-493 EELFYED
+493 AELFYED
-500 ALIQDR
+500 ALIHDR

-527 LINENVLLK
+527 LIDEKILLK

-545 EKEFTGFGKAF
+545 EKEFTGLGQSF
-556 VRNILNQEEL
+556 VRNILKQDEL

-593 IPNPFVRQYEEA
+593 IPNPFVLQYEEVE
-605 DYAAATA
+605 YAAATA

>member
-1 MKGLVYFMQQIA
+1 MQQVA
-13 KQIAENATFQAFINC
+13 KQIAENATFQAFMNC
-28 YIREVRSGHWVK
+28 YIREVSSGHWVK

-50 SALITE
+50 SILITD
-56 AHILELELPRQNIR
+56 AHMLELELPMQNTR

-80 VGRQVIGTPLKY
+80 VGRHTFGVALKY
-92 CTKQKQWLVEDKLTI
+92 CTKQKQWLLEDKLTI
-107 LITLIQELHCM
+107 LITLIQELHLM
-118 AKMDGCLKLSSH
+118 AKADGCSELSSCF
-130 YDELILRIIESY
+130 DELILRIIESY

-153 GGDKQPE
+153 EDKKPNG
-160 ASGTFIEAEQSLL
+160 ANDTFIEAEQSLL
-173 LGHWLHPTP
+173 FGHWLHPTP

-187 MADWQQT
+187 MAIWQQT

-207 YFRVDRKMVKE
+207 YFRVDRKIVKE
-218 SSILEKSAS
+218 SSVLERSAS
-227 DHIVQS
+227 ELISQS
-233 LLKSQPDFVT
+233 LTKSQPDFVK
-243 SEKNCFIPVHPL
+243 SEKDCLIPMHPL

-266 KKAIAEGFIKY
+266 KKAIAEGLIKY

-291 RTVYNSQEEMMYKFS
+291 RTVYSSNEEMMYKFS

-315 RVNRTHELKAGIA
+315 RVNRTHELKAGIV
-328 MARLMHK
+328 MARLMNK

-340 NHPSFQM
+340 NHSSFQM
-347 IHDPAYMTVEFPK
+347 IDDPAYMTVEFPN

-372 NVFPEGQDEGI
+372 NIFPKGHDEGI
-383 CMIATLVQEPLLE
+383 CMIAALVQEPLPKE
-396 ENSKLCQLIM
+396 KSRLCQLIM
-406 KIAQSEFRPLESV
+406 KLSQSEFRSLESV
-419 SLDWFKDYWT
+419 SLDWFKAYWK
-429 CAIEPLLRLYDEN
+429 CAIESLLRLYDEY
-442 GIALEAHQQNSL
+442 GIALEAHQQNSV

-477 AYKDVLL
+477 TYKVELL

-500 ALIQDR
+500 ALIHDR
-506 FTYYLFMNQ
+506 FAYYLFMNQ
-515 LFPVISRFGADQ
+515 LFPVISRFGADR
-527 LINENVLLK
+527 LVDEKILLK

-545 EKEFTGFGKAF
+545 EKEFTGHGKAF
-556 VRNILNQEEL
+556 VRNILKQENL

-593 IPNPFVRQYEEA
+593 IPNPFVLQYEEA
-605 DYAAATA
+605 EYAAATA

>member
-1 MKGLVYFMQQIA
+1 MQQIA
-13 KQIAENATFQAFINC
+13 KQIAKNATFQAFMNC

-56 AHILELELPRQNIR
+56 AYILELELPRQNIR

-80 VGRQVIGTPLKY
+80 VGRQVFGASLKY

-107 LITLIQELHCM
+107 LITLIQELHCTT
-118 AKMDGCLKLSSH
+118 KMDGCLKLSSH
-130 YDELILRIIESY
+130 FDELILRIIESY
-142 QTMANYIEKSL
+142 QTMAHYIEKSFE
-153 GGDKQPE
+153 GDKLHR
-160 ASGTFIEAEQSLL
+160 ASDTFIEAEQSLL

-207 YFRVDRKMVKE
+207 YFRVDRKMVNE
-218 SSILEKSAS
+218 ASVLEISAS
-227 DHIVQS
+227 EHIARS
-233 LLKSQPDFVT
+233 LIKSQPEFVK
-243 SEKNCFIPVHPL
+243 SENVCFIPVHPL

-266 KKAIAEGFIKY
+266 KKAIAEDLIKY
-277 EGALGAFYTATSSI
+277 EGAQGAYYTATSSI
-291 RTVYNSQEEMMYKFS
+291 RTVYNAQEEMMYKFS

-328 MARLMHK
+328 MARLMKK

-340 NHPSFQM
+340 KHSSFQM
-347 IHDPAYMTVEFPK
+347 MNDPAYMTIEFPN

-372 NVFPEGQDEGI
+372 NIFPKGHDEGI

-396 ENSKLCQLIM
+396 EKSKLCQLIM
-406 KIAQSEFRPLESV
+406 KIAQSEFRSLESV
-419 SLDWFKDYWT
+419 SLDWFKVYWT
-429 CAIEPLLRLYDEN
+429 NAIEPLLRLYDEH

-500 ALIQDR
+500 ALIHDR

-515 LFPVISRFGADQ
+515 LFPVIARFGADQ
-527 LINENVLLK
+527 LINENELLK
-536 WSIDQLHLL
+536 WSMDQLHLL
-545 EKEFTGFGKAF
+545 EKEFTGFGKIF
-556 VRNILNQEEL
+556 VRNILKQEEL

-593 IPNPFVRQYEEA
+593 IPNPFVIQFEEA
-605 DYAAATA
+605 EYAAATA
-612 FSF
+612 FS

>member
-1 MKGLVYFMQQIA
+1 MQQVA
-13 KQIAENATFQAFINC
+13 KQIAENATFQAFMNC
-28 YIREVRSGHWVK
+28 YIREVSSGHWVK

-50 SALITE
+50 SILITE
-56 AHILELELPRQNIR
+56 AHMLELELPMQNTR

-80 VGRQVIGTPLKY
+80 VGRHTFGVALKY
-92 CTKQKQWLVEDKLTI
+92 CTKQKQWLLEDKLTI
-107 LITLIQELHCM
+107 LITLIQELHLM
-118 AKMDGCLKLSSH
+118 AKADGCSELSSCF
-130 YDELILRIIESY
+130 DELILRIIESY

-153 GGDKQPE
+153 EDKKPNG
-160 ASGTFIEAEQSLL
+160 ANDTFIETEQSLL
-173 LGHWLHPTP
+173 FGHWLHPTP

-187 MADWQQT
+187 MANWQQT

-207 YFRVDRKMVKE
+207 YFRVDRKIVKE
-218 SSILEKSAS
+218 SSVLERSAS
-227 DHIVQS
+227 ELISQS
-233 LLKSQPDFVT
+233 LTKSQPDFVK
-243 SEKNCFIPVHPL
+243 SEKDCLIPMHPL

-266 KKAIAEGFIKY
+266 KKAIAEGLIKY

-291 RTVYNSQEEMMYKFS
+291 RTVYSSNEEMMYKFS

-315 RVNRTHELKAGIA
+315 RVNRTHELKAGIV
-328 MARLMHK
+328 MARLMNK

-340 NHPSFQM
+340 NHSSFQM
-347 IHDPAYMTVEFPK
+347 IDDPAYMTVEFPN

-372 NVFPEGQDEGI
+372 NIFPKGHDEGI
-383 CMIATLVQEPLLE
+383 CMIAALVQEPLPKE
-396 ENSKLCQLIM
+396 KSRLCQLIM
-406 KIAQSEFRPLESV
+406 KLSQSEFRSLESV
-419 SLDWFKDYWT
+419 SLDWFKAYWK
-429 CAIEPLLRLYDEN
+429 CAIESLLRLYDEY

-477 AYKDVLL
+477 TYKEELL

-500 ALIQDR
+500 ALIHDR
-506 FTYYLFMNQ
+506 FAYYLFMNQ

-527 LINENVLLK
+527 LVDEKILLK

-545 EKEFTGFGKAF
+545 EKEFTGHGKAF
-556 VRNILNQEEL
+556 VRNILKQENL

-593 IPNPFVRQYEEA
+593 IPNPFVLQYEEA
-605 DYAAATA
+605 EYAAATA

>member
-13 KQIAENATFQAFINC
+13 KQIAKNATFQAFMNC

-56 AHILELELPRQNIR
+56 AYILELELPRQNIR

-80 VGRQVIGTPLKY
+80 VGRQVFGASLKY

-107 LITLIQELHCM
+107 LITLIQELHCTT
-118 AKMDGCLKLSSH
+118 KMDGCLKLSSH
-130 YDELILRIIESY
+130 FDELILRIIESY
-142 QTMANYIEKSL
+142 QTMAHYIEKSFE
-153 GGDKQPE
+153 GDKQHR
-160 ASGTFIEAEQSLL
+160 ASNTFIEAEQSLL

-207 YFRVDRKMVKE
+207 YFRVDRKMVNE
-218 SSILEKSAS
+218 ASVLEISAS
-227 DHIVQS
+227 EHIARS
-233 LLKSQPDFVT
+233 LIKSQPEFVK
-243 SEKNCFIPVHPL
+243 SENVCFIPVHPL

-266 KKAIAEGFIKY
+266 KKAIAEDLIKY
-277 EGALGAFYTATSSI
+277 EGALGAYYTATSSI
-291 RTVYNSQEEMMYKFS
+291 RTVYNAQEEMMYKFS

-328 MARLMHK
+328 MARLMKK

-340 NHPSFQM
+340 KHSSFQM
-347 IHDPAYMTVEFPK
+347 MNDPAYMTIEFPN

-372 NVFPEGQDEGI
+372 NIFPKGHDEGI

-396 ENSKLCQLIM
+396 EKSKLCQLIM
-406 KIAQSEFRPLESV
+406 KIAQSEFRSLESV
-419 SLDWFKDYWT
+419 SLDWFKVYWT
-429 CAIEPLLRLYDEN
+429 NAIEPLLRLYDEH

-500 ALIQDR
+500 ALIHDR

-515 LFPVISRFGADQ
+515 LFPVIARFGADQ
-527 LINENVLLK
+527 LINENELLK
-536 WSIDQLHLL
+536 WSMDQLHLL
-545 EKEFTGFGKAF
+545 EKEFTGFGKIF
-556 VRNILNQEEL
+556 VRNILKQEEL

-593 IPNPFVRQYEEA
+593 IPNPFVIQFEEA
-605 DYAAATA
+605 EYAAATA
-612 FSF
+612 FS

>member
-1 MKGLVYFMQQIA
+1 MQQVA
-13 KQIAENATFQAFINC
+13 KQIAENATFQAFMNC
-28 YIREVRSGHWVK
+28 YIREVSSGHWVK

-50 SALITE
+50 SILITE
-56 AHILELELPRQNIR
+56 AHMLELELPMQNTR

-80 VGRQVIGTPLKY
+80 VGRHTFGVALKY
-92 CTKQKQWLVEDKLTI
+92 CTKQKQWLLEDKLMI
-107 LITLIQELHCM
+107 LITLIQELHLM
-118 AKMDGCLKLSSH
+118 AKADGCSELSSCF
-130 YDELILRIIESY
+130 DELILRIIESY

-153 GGDKQPE
+153 EDKKPNG
-160 ASGTFIEAEQSLL
+160 ANDTFIEAEQSLL
-173 LGHWLHPTP
+173 FGHWLHPTP

-187 MADWQQT
+187 MANWQQT

-207 YFRVDRKMVKE
+207 YFRVDRKIVKE
-218 SSILEKSAS
+218 SSVLERSAS
-227 DHIVQS
+227 ELISQS
-233 LLKSQPDFVT
+233 LTKSQPDFVK
-243 SEKNCFIPVHPL
+243 SEKDCLIPMHPL

-266 KKAIAEGFIKY
+266 KKAIAEGLIKY

-291 RTVYNSQEEMMYKFS
+291 RTVYSSNEEMMYKFS

-315 RVNRTHELKAGIA
+315 RVNRTHELKAGIV
-328 MARLMHK
+328 MARLMNK

-340 NHPSFQM
+340 NHSSFQM
-347 IHDPAYMTVEFPK
+347 IDDPAYMTVEFPN

-372 NVFPEGQDEGI
+372 NIFPKGHDEGI
-383 CMIATLVQEPLLE
+383 CMIAALVQEPLPKE
-396 ENSKLCQLIM
+396 KSRLCQLIM
-406 KIAQSEFRPLESV
+406 KLAQSEFRSLESV
-419 SLDWFKDYWT
+419 SLDWFKAYWK
-429 CAIEPLLRLYDEN
+429 CAIESLLRLYDEY
-442 GIALEAHQQNSL
+442 GIALEAHQQNSVL
-454 LNISSGYPTTYYY
+454 DISSGYPTTYYY

-477 AYKDVLL
+477 TYKEELL

-500 ALIQDR
+500 ALIHDR
-506 FTYYLFMNQ
+506 FAYYLFMNQ

-527 LINENVLLK
+527 LVDEKVLLK

-545 EKEFTGFGKAF
+545 EKEFTGHGKAF
-556 VRNILNQEEL
+556 VRNILKQENL

-593 IPNPFVRQYEEA
+593 IPNPFVLQYEEA
-605 DYAAATA
+605 EYAAATA

>member
-1 MKGLVYFMQQIA
+1 MQEVA
-13 KQIAENATFQAFINC
+13 KQIAENATFQAFMNS
-28 YIREVRSGHWVK
+28 YIREVSSGHWVK
-40 KEEWIKEQRL
+40 KEQWVKEQRL
-50 SALITE
+50 SILITD
-56 AHILELELPRQNIR
+56 AHMIELELPIQNTR

-80 VGRQVIGTPLKY
+80 VGRHRFGVSLKY
-92 CTKQKQWLVEDKLTI
+92 CTKQKQWFPEDKLTI
-107 LITLIQELHCM
+107 LITLIQELHLM
-118 AKMDGCLKLSSH
+118 AKADGCPGLSFGF
-130 YDELILRIIESY
+130 DELILRLIESY

-153 GGDKQPE
+153 EDKKPNG
-160 ASGTFIEAEQSLL
+160 ANDTFIEAEQSLL
-173 LGHWLHPTP
+173 FGHWLHPTP

-187 MADWQQT
+187 MANWQQK

-207 YFRVDRKMVKE
+207 YFRVDRKIVKE
-218 SSILEKSAS
+218 SSVLEKSAS
-227 DHIVQS
+227 ELISQS
-233 LLKSQPDFVT
+233 LTKSHPDFVM
-243 SEKNCFIPVHPL
+243 SEKDCLIPMHPL

-266 KKAIAEGFIKY
+266 KKAVAEGLIKY

-291 RTVYNSQEEMMYKFS
+291 RTVYSSNEEMMYKFS

-315 RVNRTHELKAGIA
+315 RVNRTHELKAGIV
-328 MARLMHK
+328 MARLMNK

-340 NHPSFQM
+340 NHPSFRM
-347 IHDPAYMTVEFPK
+347 IDDPAYMTVEFPN

-372 NVFPEGQDEGI
+372 NVFPKGHDEGI
-383 CMIATLVQEPLLE
+383 CMIAALVQEPLPKE
-396 ENSKLCQLIM
+396 KSRLCELII
-406 KIAQSEFRPLESV
+406 KISQSEFRSLESV
-419 SLDWFKDYWT
+419 SLDWFKVYWK
-429 CAIEPLLRLYDEN
+429 CAIESILRLYDEY
-442 GIALEAHQQNSL
+442 GIALEAHQQNSV

-477 AYKDVLL
+477 TCKEELL
-484 SIEPSLHET
+484 SIEPSLQET

-500 ALIQDR
+500 ALIHDR

-515 LFPVISRFGADQ
+515 LFSVISRFGADQ
-527 LINENVLLK
+527 LIDEKILLK

-545 EKEFTGFGKAF
+545 EKDFTGHGKAF
-556 VRNILNQEEL
+556 VRNILKQEKL

-593 IPNPFVRQYEEA
+593 IPNPFFLQYEEEE
-605 DYAAATA
+605 YAAATA

>member
-1 MKGLVYFMQQIA
+1 MQQIA
-13 KQIAENATFQAFINC
+13 KQIAENATFQAFMNC
-28 YIREVRSGHWVK
+28 YIREVSSGHWVR

-50 SALITE
+50 SILITE
-56 AHILELELPRQNIR
+56 AHMIEIELPIQNTR
-70 FAFGVEYKSL
+70 FAFGMEYKSL
-80 VGRQVIGTPLKY
+80 VGRHIFGVSLKY

-107 LITLIQELHCM
+107 LITLIQELHLM
-118 AKMDGCLKLSSH
+118 AKADGCPGFSLH
-130 YDELILRIIESY
+130 FDELILRIIESY
-142 QTMANYIEKSL
+142 QTMANYIENSL
-153 GGDKQPE
+153 EDKKQNG
-160 ASGTFIEAEQSLL
+160 ANATFIEAEQSLL
-173 LGHWLHPTP
+173 FGHWLHPTP

-207 YFRVDRKMVKE
+207 YFRVDHKIVKE
-218 SSILEKSAS
+218 SSVLEKSAS
-227 DHIVQS
+227 ELIIQS
-233 LLKSQPDFVT
+233 LTKAQPDFVM
-243 SEKNCFIPVHPL
+243 SEKHSLIPMHPL

-266 KKAIAEGFIKY
+266 KEAIAEGLIKY

-291 RTVYNSQEEMMYKFS
+291 RTVYSSNEEMMYKFS

-315 RVNRTHELKAGIA
+315 RVNRMHELKAGIV
-328 MARLMHK
+328 MARLMNK

-340 NHPSFQM
+340 NHPSFRM
-347 IHDPAYMTVEFPK
+347 IDDPAYMTVEFPN

-372 NVFPEGQDEGI
+372 NVFPKGHDEGI
-383 CMIATLVQEPLLE
+383 CMIAALVQEPLPKEKSRLY
-396 ENSKLCQLIM
+396 QLIM
-406 KIAQSEFRPLESV
+406 KISQSEFRSLESI
-419 SLDWFKDYWT
+419 SLDWFKDYWK
-429 CAIEPLLRLYDEN
+429 CAIEPLLRLYDEY
-442 GIALEAHQQNSL
+442 GIALEAHQQNSV

-477 AYKDVLL
+477 TYEEELL

-493 EELFYED
+493 AELFYED
-500 ALIQDR
+500 ALIHDR

-527 LINENVLLK
+527 LIDEKILLK

-545 EKEFTGFGKAF
+545 EKEFTGLGKSF
-556 VRNILNQEEL
+556 VRNILKQDEL

-593 IPNPFVRQYEEA
+593 IPNPFVLQYEEVE
-605 DYAAATA
+605 YAAATA

>member
-13 KQIAENATFQAFINC
+13 KQIAKNATFQAFMNC

-56 AHILELELPRQNIR
+56 AYILELELPRQNIR

-80 VGRQVIGTPLKY
+80 VGRHVFGASLKY

-107 LITLIQELHCM
+107 LITLIQELHCTT
-118 AKMDGCLKLSSH
+118 KMDGCLKLSSH
-130 YDELILRIIESY
+130 FDELILRIIESY
-142 QTMANYIEKSL
+142 QTMAHYIEKSFE
-153 GGDKQPE
+153 GDKQHR
-160 ASGTFIEAEQSLL
+160 ASDTFIEAEQSLL

-207 YFRVDRKMVKE
+207 YFRVDRKMVNE
-218 SSILEKSAS
+218 ASVLEISAS
-227 DHIVQS
+227 EHIARS
-233 LLKSQPDFVT
+233 LIKSQPEFVK
-243 SEKNCFIPVHPL
+243 SENVCFIPVHPL

-266 KKAIAEGFIKY
+266 KKAIAEDLIKY
-277 EGALGAFYTATSSI
+277 EGALGAYYTATSSI
-291 RTVYNSQEEMMYKFS
+291 RTVYNAQEEMMYKFS

-328 MARLMHK
+328 MARLMKK

-340 NHPSFQM
+340 KHSSFQM
-347 IHDPAYMTVEFPK
+347 MNDPAYMTIEFPN

-372 NVFPEGQDEGI
+372 NIFPKGHDEGI

-396 ENSKLCQLIM
+396 EKSKLCQLIM
-406 KIAQSEFRPLESV
+406 KIAQSEFRSLESV
-419 SLDWFKDYWT
+419 SLDWFKVYWT
-429 CAIEPLLRLYDEN
+429 NAIEPLLRLYDEH

-500 ALIQDR
+500 ALIHDR

-515 LFPVISRFGADQ
+515 LFPVIARFGADQ
-527 LINENVLLK
+527 LINENELLK
-536 WSIDQLHLL
+536 WSMDQLHLL
-545 EKEFTGFGKAF
+545 EKEFTGFGKIF
-556 VRNILNQEEL
+556 VRNILKQEEL

-593 IPNPFVRQYEEA
+593 IPNPFVIQFEEA
-605 DYAAATA
+605 EYAAATA
-612 FSF
+612 FS

>member
-1 MKGLVYFMQQIA
+1 MQQKA
-13 KQIAENATFQAFINC
+13 KQIAENATFQAFMNC
-28 YIREVRSGHWVK
+28 YIREVRSGYWVR

-50 SALITE
+50 SILITE
-56 AHILELELPRQNIR
+56 AHILEIELPIQNTR
-70 FAFGVEYKSL
+70 FAFGMEYKSL
-80 VGRQVIGTPLKY
+80 VGRHLFGVSLKY
-92 CTKQKQWLVEDKLTI
+92 CAKQKQWLVEDKLTI
-107 LITLIQELHCM
+107 LITLIQELHLM
-118 AKMDGCLKLSSH
+118 AKADGCLGLSSH
-130 YDELILRIIESY
+130 FDELILRIIESY

-153 GGDKQPE
+153 EGKKQNG
-160 ASGTFIEAEQSLL
+160 SNCTFIEAEQSNL

-207 YFRVDRKMVKE
+207 YFRVDRKIVKE
-218 SSILEKSAS
+218 SSVLEKSAS
-227 DHIVQS
+227 ELISQS
-233 LLKSQPDFVT
+233 LTKSQSDFVM
-243 SEKNCFIPVHPL
+243 SEKDCLIPMHPL

-266 KKAIAEGFIKY
+266 KEAIAEGLIKY

-291 RTVYNSQEEMMYKFS
+291 RTVYSSNEEMMYKFS

-315 RVNRTHELKAGIA
+315 RVNRTHELKAGIV
-328 MARLMHK
+328 MARLMNK

-340 NHPSFQM
+340 NHPSFRM
-347 IHDPAYMTVEFPK
+347 IDDPAYMTVEFPN

-372 NVFPEGQDEGI
+372 NVFPKGHDEGI
-383 CMIATLVQEPLLE
+383 CMIATLVQEPLPNE
-396 ENSKLCQLIM
+396 KSKLCQLIM
-406 KIAQSEFRPLESV
+406 KISQSEFRSIESV
-419 SLDWFKDYWT
+419 SLAWFKDYWT
-429 CAIEPLLRLYDEN
+429 CAIESLLRLYDEH

-477 AYKDVLL
+477 TYKEVLL
-484 SIEPSLHET
+484 SIEPSLQET
-493 EELFYED
+493 AELFYED
-500 ALIQDR
+500 ALIHDR

-527 LINENVLLK
+527 LIDEKILLK
-536 WSIDQLHLL
+536 WSIDQLQLL

-556 VRNILNQEEL
+556 IRNILKQEEL

-593 IPNPFVRQYEEA
+593 IPNPFVLQHEEA
-605 DYAAATA
+605 EYATATA

>member
-1 MKGLVYFMQQIA
+1 MQQVA
-13 KQIAENATFQAFINC
+13 KQIAENATFQAFMNC

-40 KEEWIKEQRL
+40 KEKWIKEQRL
-50 SALITE
+50 SGLITE
-56 AHILELELPRQNIR
+56 AHMLELELPIQNTR

-80 VGRQVIGTPLKY
+80 VGRHTFGVALKY
-92 CTKQKQWLVEDKLTI
+92 CTKQKQWLLEDKLTI
-107 LITLIQELHCM
+107 LITLIQELHLM
-118 AKMDGCLKLSSH
+118 AKADGCSELSSCFE
-130 YDELILRIIESY
+130 ELILRVIESY

-153 GGDKQPE
+153 EDKKPNG
-160 ASGTFIEAEQSLL
+160 ANDTFIEAEQSLL
-173 LGHWLHPTP
+173 FGHWLHPTP

-187 MADWQQT
+187 MANWQQT

-207 YFRVDRKMVKE
+207 YFRVDRKIVKE
-218 SSILEKSAS
+218 SSVLERSAS
-227 DHIVQS
+227 ELISQS
-233 LLKSQPDFVT
+233 LTKSQPDFVM
-243 SEKNCFIPVHPL
+243 SEKDCLIPMHPL

-266 KKAIAEGFIKY
+266 KNAIAEGLITY

-291 RTVYNSQEEMMYKFS
+291 RTVYSSNEEMMYKFS

-315 RVNRTHELKAGIA
+315 RVNRTSELKAGIV
-328 MARLMHK
+328 MARLMNK

-340 NHPSFQM
+340 NHSSFRM
-347 IHDPAYMTVEFPK
+347 IDDPAYMTVEFPN

-372 NVFPEGQDEGI
+372 NIFPKGQDEGI
-383 CMIATLVQEPLLE
+383 CMIAALVQEPLPKE
-396 ENSKLCQLIM
+396 KSRLCQLIM
-406 KIAQSEFRPLESV
+406 KLSQSESRSLESV
-419 SLDWFKDYWT
+419 SLDWFKAYWK
-429 CAIEPLLRLYDEN
+429 CAIESLLRLYDEY
-442 GIALEAHQQNSL
+442 GIALEAHQQNSV

-477 AYKDVLL
+477 TYKEELL
-484 SIEPSLHET
+484 SIEPSLQET

-500 ALIQDR
+500 AVIHDR
-506 FTYYLFMNQ
+506 FAYYLFMNQ

-527 LINENVLLK
+527 LVDEKVLLK

-545 EKEFTGFGKAF
+545 EKEFTGHGKAF
-556 VRNILNQEEL
+556 IRNILKQENL

-588 AVYTK
+588 AVYTE
-593 IPNPFVRQYEEA
+593 IPNPFVLHYEEVEN
-605 DYAAATA
+605 AAATA

>member
-1 MKGLVYFMQQIA
+1 MQQIA
-13 KQIAENATFQAFINC
+13 KQIAENASFQAFMNC
-28 YIREVRSGHWVK
+28 YIREVNSGHWVK
-40 KEEWIKEQRL
+40 KEEWIKEQGQ
-50 SALITE
+50 SILITE
-56 AHILELELPRQNIR
+56 AHILELELPIQNTR
-70 FAFGVEYKSL
+70 FAFGVDYKSL
-80 VGRQVIGTPLKY
+80 VGRHKFGVSLKY

-107 LITLIQELHCM
+107 LIMLIQELHFM
-118 AKMDGCLKLSSH
+118 AKADGCSGVNSH
-130 YDELILRIIESY
+130 FDELILRIIESY

-153 GGDKQPE
+153 EDKKQNGVND
-160 ASGTFIEAEQSLL
+160 SFIEAEQSLL
-173 LGHWLHPTP
+173 FGHWLHPTP

-187 MADWQQT
+187 MASWQQT

-207 YFRVDRKMVKE
+207 YFRVDRKIVKE
-218 SSILEKSAS
+218 SSVLEKSAS
-227 DHIVQS
+227 ELISQS
-233 LLKSQPDFVT
+233 LRKSQPDFVM
-243 SEKNCFIPVHPL
+243 SEKHCLFPMHPL

-266 KKAIAEGFIKY
+266 KKALAEGLIKY

-291 RTVYNSQEEMMYKFS
+291 RTVYSSNEEMMYKFS

-315 RVNRTHELKAGIA
+315 RVNRTHELKAGIV
-328 MARLMHK
+328 MARLMNK

-340 NHPSFQM
+340 NHSSFRM
-347 IHDPAYMTVEFPK
+347 IDDPAYMTVEFPD

-372 NVFPEGQDEGI
+372 NVFPEGHDEGI
-383 CMIATLVQEPLLE
+383 CMIAALVQEPLPNE
-396 ENSKLCQLIM
+396 KSRLCQLIM
-406 KIAQSEFRPLESV
+406 KISQSEFRSLESV
-419 SLDWFKDYWT
+419 SLDWFKVYWK
-429 CAIEPLLRLYDEN
+429 CAIESLLRLYDEY
-442 GIALEAHQQNSL
+442 GIALEAHQQNSV

-477 AYKDVLL
+477 TYKEELL

-500 ALIQDR
+500 DLIHDR
-506 FTYYLFMNQ
+506 FINYLFMNQ

-527 LINENVLLK
+527 LIDEKVLLK
-536 WSIDQLHLL
+536 WSYDQLHLL
-545 EKEFTGFGKAF
+545 EKEFTGLGKAF
-556 VRNILNQEEL
+556 VRNILNQEKL

-593 IPNPFVRQYEEA
+593 IPNPFILQYEEA
-605 DYAAATA
+605 EYATATA

>member
-1 MKGLVYFMQQIA
+1 MQQVA
-13 KQIAENATFQAFINC
+13 KQIAENATFQAFMNC
-28 YIREVRSGHWVK
+28 YIREVSSGHWVK

-50 SALITE
+50 SILITE
-56 AHILELELPRQNIR
+56 AHMLELELPMQNTR

-80 VGRQVIGTPLKY
+80 VGRHTFGVALKY
-92 CTKQKQWLVEDKLTI
+92 CTKQKQWLLEDKLTI
-107 LITLIQELHCM
+107 LITLIQELHLM
-118 AKMDGCLKLSSH
+118 AKADGCSELSSCF
-130 YDELILRIIESY
+130 DELILRIIESY

-153 GGDKQPE
+153 EDKKPNG
-160 ASGTFIEAEQSLL
+160 ANDTFIEAEQSLL
-173 LGHWLHPTP
+173 FGHWLHPTP

-187 MADWQQT
+187 MANWQQT

-207 YFRVDRKMVKE
+207 YFRVDRKIVKE
-218 SSILEKSAS
+218 SSVLERSAS
-227 DHIVQS
+227 ELISQS
-233 LLKSQPDFVT
+233 LTKSQPDFVM
-243 SEKNCFIPVHPL
+243 SEKDCLIPMHPL

-266 KKAIAEGFIKY
+266 KKAIAEGLIKY

-291 RTVYNSQEEMMYKFS
+291 RTVYSPNEEMMYKFS

-315 RVNRTHELKAGIA
+315 RVNRTHELKAGIV
-328 MARLMHK
+328 MARLMNK

-340 NHPSFQM
+340 NQSSFQM
-347 IHDPAYMTVEFPK
+347 IDDPAYMTVEFPN

-372 NVFPEGQDEGI
+372 NIFPKGHDKGI
-383 CMIATLVQEPLLE
+383 CMIAALVQEPLPKE
-396 ENSKLCQLIM
+396 KSRLCQLIM
-406 KIAQSEFRPLESV
+406 KLSQSEFRSLESV
-419 SLDWFKDYWT
+419 SLDWFKAYWK
-429 CAIEPLLRLYDEN
+429 CAIESLLRLYDEY
-442 GIALEAHQQNSL
+442 GIALEAHQQNSV

-477 AYKDVLL
+477 TYKEELL

-500 ALIQDR
+500 ALIHDR
-506 FTYYLFMNQ
+506 FAYYLFMNQ

-527 LINENVLLK
+527 LVDEKILLK
-536 WSIDQLHLL
+536 WSIDQLYLL
-545 EKEFTGFGKAF
+545 EKEFTGHGKAF
-556 VRNILNQEEL
+556 VRNILKQENL

-593 IPNPFVRQYEEA
+593 IPNPFVLQYEEA
-605 DYAAATA
+605 EYAAATA